1 MRNIDYAALYQQVQE
16 AERRG
21 QWDGLTQD
29 DRTKREIAGN
39 KARTISVN
47 QAKVGKGTGKKG
59 IAPTAPPNLAQEH
72 IDGAADQLIADGM
85 AADYEGALAMMEV
98 MSDEWFNLLIDEQI
112 TAGKNFN
119 SSGLD
124 LRTTG
129 QKMNNIKAN
138 VKQNDKIQGLI
149 QPPKGL

>member
-1 MRNIDYAALYQQVQE
+1 MRNIDYAALYQQVLE
-16 AERRG
+16 SERRG
-21 QWDGLTQD
+21 TWDGLTHD
-29 DRTKREIAGN
+29 ERTAKEINSN
-39 KARTISVN
+39 KARRISVN
-47 QAKVGKGTGKKG
+47 QAKMGKGTGKRG
-59 IAPTAPPNLAQEH
+59 VAPVAPPNLAQEQ
-72 IDGAADQLIADGM
+72 IDAAADKLIGEGFAS
-85 AADYEGALAMMEV
+85 DYEGAIQLLTV

-124 LRTTG
+124 MRTPQ
-129 QKMNNIKAN
+129 QKMNNIKGS